1 MSAKLSTVLSF
12 MGSRTGRLLL
22 GLWLLLLL
30 LCVVRPLAVPDEG
43 RYSEVGRWMLESGD
57 WLVPRLNGIPFFHKP
72 PYLYWLE
79 ALSISVLG
87 AVPWATRLIVA
98 LHAGAMLLGLYM
110 GASRIWGEPVALRA
124 CWMLGTSLA
133 FLVGGQYVNHDM
145 LVASWIGLTVWLLGL
160 AFMAP
165 QGVDIQLARWGMVC
179 AALGFMSK
187 GLIGVVLPGGVI
199 FFWLLAT
206 GQWKKMLQF
215 PWFSALAIL
224 ALIVTPWFVLV
235 ERQHPGMFAYMFG
248 HHQVGRFGATTFNN
262 ARPWWFYWAGLFL
275 LLFPWAFMALR
286 TLWLQAR
293 HRWTPENERER
304 LGLALMWAWLL
315 TIVGFF
321 SIPNSKLIGYVLPVM
336 PPLAV
341 LSALGWASLTRN
353 WKESTAQRGL
363 IVTGLLAAVL
373 AVAVTFYAG
382 QYTRQ
387 KAGAQ
392 DLAQALAC
400 RMQAT
405 DRIYAL
411 GQYPY
416 DLPFYLRAKQP
427 LIVIQDW
434 EIQRKTAGD
443 NWRREMFEGADFDAQ
458 AAQSLQSANV
468 LPGAASRADTW
479 LVASGI
485 AAEAPELQGWVPE
498 FKGHSW
504 TLYRTAATQARQ
516 CNVQ

>member
-1 MSAKLSTVLSF
+1 MTRWGLKSGHGWF
-12 MGSRTGRLLL
+12 LL
-22 GLWLLLLL
+22 GLWLVLALLAFA
-30 LCVVRPLAVPDEG
+30 RPLAVPDEG
-43 RYSEVGRWMLESGD
+43 RYSEIGRWMLESGD

-79 ALSISVLG
+79 ALSIAVLG

-110 GASRIWGEPVALRA
+110 GASRIWGERIALRA

-165 QGVDIQLARWGMVC
+165 QGVDTKLARWGVVC
-179 AALGFMSK
+179 AALGFLSK

-199 FFWLLAT
+199 FFWLIAI
-206 GQWKKMLQF
+206 GQWRKMLKF
-215 PWFSALAIL
+215 PWFSAVAIL
-224 ALIVTPWFVLV
+224 ALIAAPWFVLV

-275 LLFPWAFMALR
+275 LMFPWAFFALR
-286 TLWLQAR
+286 TLWQQAR
-293 HRWTPENERER
+293 KQWTNEDEQQRM
-304 LGLALMWAWLL
+304 GLALMWAWLL

-341 LSALGWASLTRN
+341 LSALGWASLTCS
-353 WKESTAQRGL
+353 WKESTAQRSL
-363 IVTGLLAAVL
+363 IGVGLLAVVL
-373 AVAVTFYAG
+373 AVVATFYAG
-382 QYTRQ
+382 QYTRK
-387 KAGAQ
+387 KAGAK
-392 DLAQALAC
+392 DVAQALAC
-400 RMQAT
+400 RMQPS
-405 DRIYAL
+405 DQIYAL

-416 DLPFYLRAKQP
+416 DLPFYLRSKKP

-434 EIQRKTAGD
+434 DKERKTARD

-458 AAQSLQSANV
+458 AARNLQSADV
-468 LPGAASRADTW
+468 LPAAAAQAGAW

-485 AAEAPELQGWVPE
+485 AADAPELKGWVQE
-498 FKGHSW
+498 FKGRSW
-504 TLYRTAATQARQ
+504 ALYRSAATQAKN
-516 CNVQ
+516 CTGS